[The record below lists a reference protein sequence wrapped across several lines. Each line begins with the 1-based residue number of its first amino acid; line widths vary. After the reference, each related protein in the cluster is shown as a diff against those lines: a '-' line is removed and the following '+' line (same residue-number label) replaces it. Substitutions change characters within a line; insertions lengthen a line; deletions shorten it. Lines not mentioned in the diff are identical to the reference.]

1 MNSREGCG
9 ITPFSLPVL
18 HKNTTICKFRV
29 ESGARYSGLL
39 FPSIHFPWCRAGSLQ
54 HAEILE
60 IFSVDQD
67 ESKDEKELIRLVDS
81 TFSKGSSNG
90 GHKG

>member
-1 MNSREGCG
+1 MALLPLVFQCYTRIQPFVNSEWNQGQDILVCCSQVF
-9 ITPFSLPVL
+9 IL
-18 HKNTTICKFRV
+18 H
-29 ESGARYSGLL
+29 GAG
-39 FPSIHFPWCRAGSLQ
+39 LQ